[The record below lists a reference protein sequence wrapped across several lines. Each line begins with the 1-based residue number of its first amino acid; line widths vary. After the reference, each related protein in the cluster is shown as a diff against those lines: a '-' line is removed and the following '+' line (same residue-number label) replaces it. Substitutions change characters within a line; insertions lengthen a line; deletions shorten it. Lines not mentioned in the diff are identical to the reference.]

1 MYYICGKISK
11 FMKNIDT
18 HAAALMQEI
27 IRNLRIDLTRR
38 GALDKLQQQMETI
51 LDDKGNR
58 NCGGFSVSTLKRLLG
73 KVSSSGR
80 FDLNTLDKLALI
92 AGYADYA
99 TYLDRQNRTVL
110 LSGTRETLDFSG
122 CVPDSVITIRE
133 GANSL
138 RLQNLGDG
146 TLLVIESHGSPLT
159 AGTRLPASLLER
171 HTAIRL
177 NGKSLWNTPAP
188 QRHPMPLRRKPLIP
202 DRPIP
207 SPGKSLLTS

>member
-11 FMKNIDT
+11 LMKNIDT

-138 RLQNLGDG
+138 RLQNLGEMPRI
-146 TLLVIESHGSPLT
+146 THHP
-159 AGTRLPASLLER
+159 PR
-171 HTAIRL
+171 HRIPRFATHCRYPPPRFPS
-177 NGKSLWNTPAP
+177 GKAHRHPP
-188 QRHPMPLRRKPLIP
+188 QR
-202 DRPIP
+202 
-207 SPGKSLLTS
+207 